1 MNVRRTADMI
11 SFAFLNCCLMDFK
24 NSNFWWWSMEHKL
37 ETKMTGIEVTDSEV
51 CKICRVSRSRIW
63 DNSSHST
70 VGKNH
75 QKLSQTQKL
84 IFCKK
89 NEFSR
94 QNVQLLWEQ
103 ILAKQKTENFLWF
116 LPTVHS
122 WFFKVCVCLSNQ
134 SLNWRKDWISLYF

>member
-1 MNVRRTADMI
+1 MI

-24 NSNFWWWSMEHKL
+24 NSKWWSMEHKL

-84 IFCKK
+84 IFLKK
-89 NEFSR
+89 LNFRAKMFSYCGSKFW
-94 QNVQLLWEQ
+94 QNKKWDIFCDFYPLC
-103 ILAKQKTENFLWF
+103 ILGSSK
-116 LPTVHS
+116 
-122 WFFKVCVCLSNQ
+122 CVCLSNQ